1 MRTDVEFDAGGTTL
15 RGWFFKPDMA
25 GTQFPAVVMAHGFSA
40 LKEMDLD
47 RYAGAFAAAG
57 VAVLVYDNRNLGAS
71 DGQPRFEIDPVAQMR
86 DYSHAVTYARSRAE
100 IDPERIGAWG
110 TSYTGGLVVIA
121 AALDKRIKCV
131 VSQVPFISG
140 YETMLQV
147 MPIEARSQF
156 FDMLYRE
163 RQSIAAGQPPS
174 TATICT
180 DDPTKSPLAPGRRT
194 FLYFESHARKKS
206 LNWQN
211 KVTVRSLELRLEYEV
226 SPYIDRVSPTPLL
239 MIVADNDT
247 ITPTDI
253 SLRAFER
260 ALQPKKLVIVRGDH
274 YAPYLEAFDQS
285 CEAAREWLVLHLYNG
300 VAPARSLPPN
310 DGALRG

>member
-1 MRTDVEFDAGGTTL
+1 MRIDVEFDAGGTTL
-15 RGWFFKPDMA
+15 RGWLYKPDT
-25 GTQFPAVVMAHGFSA
+25 GEVQFPAVVMAHGFSA

-47 RYAGAFAAAG
+47 RYAEAFAAAG
-57 VAVLVYDNRNLGAS
+57 LVALVYDNRNLGAS

-86 DYSHAVTYARSRAE
+86 DYSHAITYARSRAE
-100 IDPERIGAWG
+100 IDPGRIGVWG
-110 TSYTGGLVVIA
+110 TSYTGGLVIIA
-121 AALDKRIKCV
+121 AALDRRIKCV

-140 YETMLQV
+140 HETMLQV

-156 FDMLYRE
+156 YDMLYRE
-163 RQSIAAGQPPS
+163 RQSVASGQPPS
-174 TATICT
+174 TAAICT
-180 DDPTKSPLAPGRRT
+180 DDPAKSPLAPGRRT
-194 FLYFESHARKKS
+194 FLYFDSHARKKD

-226 SPYIDRVSPTPLL
+226 GPYINRVSPIPLL

-260 ALQPKKLVIVRGDH
+260 ALQPKKLVIIRGDH
-274 YAPYLEAFDQS
+274 YHPYLEAFDQS
-285 CEAAREWLVLHLYNG
+285 CEAARDWLTLHLCKS
-300 VAPARSLPPN
+300 A
-310 DGALRG
+310 

>member
-1 MRTDVEFDAGGTTL
+1 MRINVEFDAGGTTL
-15 RGWFFKPDMA
+15 RGWLFKPDAA

-47 RYAGAFAAAG
+47 RYAEAFAAAG
-57 VAVLVYDNRNLGAS
+57 LVVLVYDNRNLGAS
-71 DGQPRFEIDPVAQMR
+71 DGEPRFEIDPVAQMR
-86 DYSHAVTYARSRAE
+86 DYSHAVTYARSRTE

-110 TSYTGGLVVIA
+110 TSYTGGLVIIA

-147 MPIEARSQF
+147 TPIDARAQF
-156 FDMLYRE
+156 YDMLDRE
-163 RQSIAAGQPPS
+163 RQSVAAGQPPS

-180 DDPTKSPLAPGRRT
+180 DDPARSPSAPGRRT
-194 FLYFESHARKKS
+194 FHYFDTHARSKT
-206 LNWQN
+206 LDWQN
-211 KVTVRSLELRLEYEV
+211 KVTVRSLGLRLEYEV

-253 SLRAFER
+253 SLRVFER

-274 YAPYLEAFDQS
+274 YDPYLDAFDQS
-285 CEAAREWLVLHLYNG
+285 CEAGRDWLVLHLCKTG
-300 VAPARSLPPN
+300 
-310 DGALRG
+310 

>member
-1 MRTDVEFDAGGTTL
+1 MRMDVEFDAGGTTL
-15 RGWFFKPDMA
+15 RGWFYKPD
-25 GTQFPAVVMAHGFSA
+25 TSDVQFPAVIMAHGFSA

-47 RYAGAFAAAG
+47 RYAEAFAAAG
-57 VAVLVYDNRNLGAS
+57 LAVLVYDNRNLGAS

-86 DYSHAVTYARSRAE
+86 DFSHAVTYARSRAE
-100 IDPERIGAWG
+100 IDPERIGVWG

-121 AALDKRIKCV
+121 AALDRRIKCV

-156 FDMLYRE
+156 YDMLYHD
-163 RQSIAAGQPPS
+163 RQSIAAGLPPS
-174 TATICT
+174 TVTICT
-180 DDPTKSPLAPGRRT
+180 DDPAKSPLAPGRRT
-194 FLYFESHARKKS
+194 FQYFDSHARKKN
-206 LNWQN
+206 LGWQN
-211 KVTVRSLELRLEYEV
+211 KVTVRSLEWRLEYEV
-226 SPYIDRVSPTPLL
+226 GPYIDRVSPTPLL

-260 ALQPKKLVIVRGDH
+260 ALQPKKLVIIHGDH
-274 YAPYLEAFDQS
+274 YDPYLEEFDQS
-285 CEAAREWLVLHLYNG
+285 CHAARDWLVLHLCKG
-300 VAPARSLPPN
+300 E
-310 DGALRG
+310 

>member
-1 MRTDVEFDAGGTTL
+1 MRIDVEFDAGGTTL
-15 RGWFFKPDMA
+15 RGWLYKPDT
-25 GTQFPAVVMAHGFSA
+25 GEVQFPAVVMAHGFSA

-47 RYAGAFAAAG
+47 RYAEAFAAAG
-57 VAVLVYDNRNLGAS
+57 LVALVYDNRNLGAS

-86 DYSHAVTYARSRAE
+86 DYSHAITYARSRAE
-100 IDPERIGAWG
+100 IDPGRIGVWG
-110 TSYTGGLVVIA
+110 TSYTGGLVIIA
-121 AALDKRIKCV
+121 AALDRRIKCV

-140 YETMLQV
+140 HETMLQV

-156 FDMLYRE
+156 YDMLYRE
-163 RQSIAAGQPPS
+163 RQSVASGQPPS
-174 TATICT
+174 TAAICT
-180 DDPTKSPLAPGRRT
+180 DDPAKSPLAPGRRP
-194 FLYFESHARKKS
+194 FLNFDSHARKKD

-226 SPYIDRVSPTPLL
+226 GPYINRVSPIPLL

-260 ALQPKKLVIVRGDH
+260 ALQPKKLVIIRGDH
-274 YAPYLEAFDQS
+274 YHPYLEAFDQS
-285 CEAAREWLVLHLYNG
+285 CEAARDWLTLHLCKS
-300 VAPARSLPPN
+300 A
-310 DGALRG
+310 

>member
-1 MRTDVEFDAGGTTL
+1 MRIDVEFDAGGTTL
-15 RGWFFKPDMA
+15 RGWLFKPDMA
-25 GTQFPAVVMAHGFSA
+25 GARFPAVVMAHGFSA

-47 RYAGAFAAAG
+47 RYAEVFAAAG
-57 VAVLVYDNRNLGAS
+57 LVVLVYDNRNLGAS

-86 DYSHAVTYARSRAE
+86 DYGHAITYARSRAE
-100 IDPERIGAWG
+100 IDPERIGVWG
-110 TSYTGGLVVIA
+110 TSYTGGLVLIA
-121 AALDKRIKCV
+121 AALDRRIKCV

-147 MPIEARSQF
+147 MPIEARTQF
-156 FDMLYRE
+156 YDMLYRE

-174 TATICT
+174 TVTICT
-180 DDPTKSPLAPGRRT
+180 DDPAKPPSAPGRRT
-194 FLYFESHARKKS
+194 YLYFESHAQKKN

-211 KVTVRSLELRLEYEV
+211 KVTIRSLELRLEYEA

-260 ALQPKKLVIVRGDH
+260 ALQPKKLVLIRGDH
-274 YAPYLEAFDQS
+274 YNPYLDEFDQS
-285 CEAAREWLVLHLYNG
+285 CEAARDWLVLHLCER
-300 VAPARSLPPN
+300 A
-310 DGALRG
+310 